1 MNSIKAALIATGSLA
16 MLGAMS
22 GSASAQ
28 IVALGASNTQGK
40 GVGTS
45 AAYPAQLQAML
56 KAKGAN
62 MRVTNAGISG
72 DTTAGML
79 ARLSRAVPQGTR
91 VVIVQYGG
99 NDKRRGI
106 SPAQHQANVAQIE
119 SQLSSRNI
127 KVVHADG
134 YIRQAMQAG
143 MTQSDR
149 IHLTVAGHRQVAE
162 QLLSS
167 VR

>member
-1 MNSIKAALIATGSLA
+1 MNSIKATLIALGSLA
-16 MLGAMS
+16 MLAATG

-40 GVGTS
+40 GVGVS
-45 AAYPAQLQAML
+45 AAYPAQLQALL
-56 KAKGAN
+56 KARGVN
-62 MRVTNAGISG
+62 MRVANAGISG

-106 SPAQHQANVAQIE
+106 SQAQHQANVAQIE
-119 SQLSSRNI
+119 SQLNSRNI
-127 KVVHADG
+127 KVVHADN
-134 YIRQAMQAG
+134 YIGQAIRAG
-143 MTQSDR
+143 MTQSDQ
-149 IHLTVAGHRQVAE
+149 IHLTVEGHRQVAE
-162 QLLSS
+162 QLLAS

>member
-1 MNSIKAALIATGSLA
+1 MNAFKMTLIALGSLA
-16 MLGAMS
+16 MSAAAC

-40 GVGTS
+40 GVGAS
-45 AAYPAQLQAML
+45 AAYPAQLQALL
-56 KAKGAN
+56 KANGAG
-62 MRVTNAGISG
+62 MRVSNAGISG

-79 ARLSRAVPQGTR
+79 ARLPRAVPNGTR

-106 SPAQHQANVAQIE
+106 SPAQRQTNIAQIE
-119 SQLSSRNI
+119 GQLSARGI
-127 KVVHADG
+127 KVVQADG
-134 YIRQAMQAG
+134 PIRQAMQSG
-143 MTQSDR
+143 LVQSDG
-149 IHLTVAGHRQVAE
+149 IHLTAEGHRQVAQ
-162 QLLSS
+162 QLMSS

>member
-1 MNSIKAALIATGSLA
+1 
-16 MLGAMS
+16 
-22 GSASAQ
+22 
-28 IVALGASNTQGK
+28 
-40 GVGTS
+40 
-45 AAYPAQLQAML
+45 
-56 KAKGAN
+56 

>member
-1 MNSIKAALIATGSLA
+1 MIAMAGFAMIAATS
-16 MLGAMS
+16 S
-22 GSASAQ
+22 TASAQ

-40 GVGTS
+40 GVGAS
-45 AAYPAQLQAML
+45 AAYPAQLQALL

-62 MRVTNAGISG
+62 MRVRNAGISG

-79 ARLSRAVPQGTR
+79 ARLPRATPQGTR
-91 VVIVQYGG
+91 IVIVQYGG
-99 NDKRRGI
+99 NDRRRGI

-119 SQLSSRNI
+119 GQLSARNI

-134 YIRQAMQAG
+134 YIRQAIQAG
-143 MTQSDR
+143 LTQSDR
-149 IHLTVAGHRQVAE
+149 IHLTIEGHRQVAE